1 MSANLNMILLMVYE
15 GYLKIL
21 HFPKKKKMIGIVLT
35 LSSFVLIFIFTL

>member
-21 HFPKKKKMIGIVLT
+21 HIPKKKNDWYSIT
-35 LSSFVLIFIFTL
+35 LSSFVLIFNFTL